1 MAPQLK
7 TAIDSLITTNKVVV
21 FMKVRIVFHPTCMGL

>member
-7 TAIDSLITTNKVVV
+7 SAIDTLIQSNKVVV
-21 FMKVRIVFHPTCMGL
+21 FMKVRGSGGQLQQR